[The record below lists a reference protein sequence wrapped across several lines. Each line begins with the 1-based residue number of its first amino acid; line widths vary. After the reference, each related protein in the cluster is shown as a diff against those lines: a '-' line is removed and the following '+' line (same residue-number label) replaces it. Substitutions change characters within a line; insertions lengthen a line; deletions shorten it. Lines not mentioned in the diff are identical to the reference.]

1 MHISEISSSPPASL
15 FAAEL
20 SMNAGQR
27 CFMHTHACTEI
38 IWYRGCKGWLPQ
50 GEKRLRYRCGDIA
63 IYQPGLVHGD
73 ECEKEGTQ
81 VCLGITG
88 MRAEE
93 LPPGVW
99 HADEDTLRAC
109 AQLRH
114 ELGRHDDGRQARLN
128 LLGGLV
134 VLELQRQLAAQSPAT
149 PPLPPHV
156 SAARRIFD
164 TRFQKPLS
172 IAGVAKELT
181 INPDYLRQLFLKH
194 TGETPSHY
202 LIRKRLECARDL
214 LRLNQES
221 TRQIA
226 ARAGIENPYYFSR
239 LFRAR
244 YGLTPTEYRNRYRR
258 AKT

>member
-1 MHISEISSSPPASL
+1 MR
-15 FAAEL
+15 
-20 SMNAGQR
+20 AGQR

-38 IWYRGCKGWLPQ
+38 IWYCGCAGWLPQ
-50 GEKRLRYRCGDIA
+50 GGERLRYRSGDIA

-73 ECEKEGTQ
+73 ECEKQGSQ

-88 MRAEE
+88 VRAQE
-93 LPPGVW
+93 LIPGVW
-99 HADEDTLRAC
+99 RADAGTRRAC

-114 ELGRHDDGRQARLN
+114 ELGRHDDGRQDRLD

-134 VLELQRQLAAQSPAT
+134 VLELHRQLAAHSPSSR
-149 PPLPPHV
+149 PVPPHV
-156 SAARRIFD
+156 RAAQQIFD
-164 TRFQKPLS
+164 NQFSKPLS
-172 IAGVAKELT
+172 IARVARDLS

-194 TGETPSHY
+194 TGETPNHY
-202 LIRKRLECARDL
+202 LIRKRLECACDL

-226 ARAGIENPYYFSR
+226 ARAGIDNPYYFSR
-239 LFRAR
+239 LFRTR
-244 YGLTPTEYRNRYRR
+244 YNLTPTEYRNRYRQ